1 MPLDA
6 IFLTA
11 LTAELNETLPGS
23 RIDKIQQPDRETVL
37 LSLRTQGAGTRRLL
51 LSASPNHPRIHYT
64 AEKFEQPA
72 QPPMFC
78 MRISASRA
86 RTSWASSAG
95 SISGW
100 S

>member
-37 LSLRTQGAGTRRLL
+37 LSLRTQGAGNRRLL
-51 LSASPNHPRIHYT
+51 LSASPCCCAST
-64 AEKFEQPA
+64 SPA
-72 QPPMFC
+72 G
-78 MRISASRA
+78 ASFR
-86 RTSWASSAG
+86 
-95 SISGW
+95 
-100 S
+100 